1 MIPLRFQL
9 CCICVTQLRRRR
21 PKPQTVWRG
30 FRRCVCLIQ
39 VMPVWFVCFCPAS
52 HACHHGH
59 SSLGEFRTEKEARNK
74 IVHHLR
80 HSSCHNMSLA
90 LAEQMGLDATID
102 EEYREDCDPK
112 GKGKG
117 TVDGAVHRHRH
128 EPYGGEWGGSSSSW
142 TASGSLDCGA
152 MVTAGLWAVR
162 ECSYAVGTGT
172 RPLEGGN
179 GSFALEFQIWCPE
192 Q

>member
-59 SSLGEFRTEKEARNK
+59 SSLGEFRTENEARNK
-74 IVHHLR
+74 IVNHLR

-90 LAEQMGLDATID
+90 LAEQMALEATLD

-117 TVDGAVHRHRH
+117 TVDGAVRRHRH
-128 EPYGGEWGGSSSSW
+128 EPYGGEWGGSSSRW
-142 TASGSLDCGA
+142 TAPQSVEQWSQPQRRDVFAALGRCENAAAQLAQELARLREA
-152 MVTAGLWAVR
+152 MA
-162 ECSYAVGTGT
+162 
-172 RPLEGGN
+172 
-179 GSFALEFQIWCPE
+179 ALL
-192 Q
+192 